1 MPEVFIAYAREDEPF
16 ARRLH
21 DALSSSGR
29 EPVWD
34 QDHAAVPFS
43 MPWRQEIREAIQN
56 SDKFIYIISPDS
68 LASEPCAN
76 ELAQALELSKQVI
89 PILRRMPGEGQA
101 VPKAIEELNWILFGE
116 DAEFGCSFRRFST
129 ALDIDVAWTKTH
141 TRLLGRA
148 AQWASSRDRSLLL
161 RGSELRMAEAWLGEA
176 AEHEKTP
183 PTRIQRDYISRSR
196 QAADRAARRW
206 RGALAAGLAVAIA
219 LAATALVQRGQA
231 IGQRNQAIREARVSL
246 SGKLAA
252 NSGALDATDPTT
264 ASLLAAAA
272 WRIFP
277 TEQARESMLDA
288 LAQPER
294 RILPVSTDDGV
305 DSMAFSPDGK
315 MLATG
320 TFSGQVRLWSTAG
333 HAIGAPLR
341 GGTGINDDATGLDF
355 SPDGKLLATASGQGL
370 IRVWDV
376 ATHHQIGTPMAA
388 TSSRSGLLAS
398 VAFSPDGKLLA
409 TGINDFSDTSRIL
422 LWDVTTHRQIGTPL
436 PGGVSLAFSPDGKIL
451 AGAGNDGSTVLWD
464 VATHRQVGASL
475 AATTA
480 APAHPVASVAF
491 SPNGRTLA
499 AVNANG
505 TVRLWKLA
513 THRQIGASMSAGTG
527 VEGPAALAFSL
538 DGKTLATT
546 DLTGHVR
553 LWDTATHQQT
563 GLPIATS
570 TDCDSAISA
579 ITFSPVTDFL
589 ATAGCDGTVRFW
601 DIALYHHSGGVIRN
615 VLADLFNSSPELVF
629 SPDGKALFTPGIKA
643 SAWDVATRR
652 LIAAFNPKE
661 VHPFT
666 KQQARLGR
674 FFDNASSIS
683 VSKDWKI
690 LATASFYGIRLWDM
704 ATHRQIGGTLPSGAD
719 GTPPSGTDGPVL
731 SPEVAVSPDATMLA
745 TVTGDNGDAR
755 LWQVTV
761 HRQSGP
767 PLADAVNLGHRVRS
781 VRFSPDGKILATADI
796 TGQIRL
802 WETATRH
809 QLGVPF
815 VAGSAIMSFSPDANM
830 SFSPDGKFLAVSN
843 GNSVRF
849 WNVAAH
855 RPNGAP
861 LVASPSHSVVTA
873 FSPDGAIAATAT
885 DEGQVQLWDMAT
897 RRQIGQPLTPAD
909 QSGYLDAIALSFS
922 PDGKILAT
930 MGASGVV
937 SFWDVAF
944 PHELLRPVCAI
955 ASKAMTHEQWNTY
968 ISTQPFEPICSSK

>member
-1 MPEVFIAYAREDEPF
+1 MTEVFIAYAREDEPF

-21 DALSSSGR
+21 DTLSSSGR

-34 QDHAAVPFS
+34 QDHAAVPFGV
-43 MPWRQEIREAIQN
+43 PWRQEIREAIQG
-56 SDKFIYIISPDS
+56 SDKFIFVISPES
-68 LASEPCAN
+68 LASEACAG
-76 ELAQALELSKQVI
+76 ELAQAVEFSKQVI

-116 DAEFGCSFRRFST
+116 DAEFGRSFRQLS
-129 ALDIDVAWTKTH
+129 AVLDIDVAWTKTH

-148 AQWASSRDRSLLL
+148 VQWASSRDRSLLL

-231 IGQRNQAIREARVSL
+231 IGQRNQAIREARVTL

-277 TEQARESMLDA
+277 TEQARESMLGA

-294 RILPVSTDDGV
+294 RILPVSTDGV
-305 DSMAFSPDGK
+305 VGSMAFRPDGK

-320 TFSGQVRLWSTAG
+320 TSSGQVRLWSTAR

-341 GGTGINDDATGLDF
+341 GGTGIGINDAATALAF

-370 IRVWDV
+370 VRVWDV
-376 ATHHQIGTPMAA
+376 ATRHQIGTPMAA
-388 TSSRSGLLAS
+388 TSSRGGLLAS

-409 TGINDFSDTSRIL
+409 TGIDFRASRIL
-422 LWDVTTHRQIGTPL
+422 LWDVTTHKQIGTPL
-436 PGGVSLAFSPDGKIL
+436 PGGASLAFSPDGKIL
-451 AGAGNDGSTVLWD
+451 AGAGNDGSAVLWD

-480 APAHPVASVAF
+480 GPANPVVSVAF

-499 AVNANG
+499 AANANG

-513 THRQIGASMSAGTG
+513 THRQLGASMSAGAG

-538 DGKTLATT
+538 DGKTLATA

-563 GLPIATS
+563 GQPIATS

-589 ATAGCDGTVRFW
+589 ATAGCDGT
-601 DIALYHHSGGVIRN
+601 
-615 VLADLFNSSPELVF
+615 
-629 SPDGKALFTPGIKA
+629 
-643 SAWDVATRR
+643 
-652 LIAAFNPKE
+652 
-661 VHPFT
+661 
-666 KQQARLGR
+666 
-674 FFDNASSIS
+674 
-683 VSKDWKI
+683 
-690 LATASFYGIRLWDM
+690 
-704 ATHRQIGGTLPSGAD
+704 
-719 GTPPSGTDGPVL
+719 
-731 SPEVAVSPDATMLA
+731 
-745 TVTGDNGDAR
+745 
-755 LWQVTV
+755 
-761 HRQSGP
+761 
-767 PLADAVNLGHRVRS
+767 
-781 VRFSPDGKILATADI
+781 
-796 TGQIRL
+796 
-802 WETATRH
+802 
-809 QLGVPF
+809 
-815 VAGSAIMSFSPDANM
+815 
-830 SFSPDGKFLAVSN
+830 
-843 GNSVRF
+843 
-849 WNVAAH
+849 
-855 RPNGAP
+855 
-861 LVASPSHSVVTA
+861 
-873 FSPDGAIAATAT
+873 
-885 DEGQVQLWDMAT
+885 
-897 RRQIGQPLTPAD
+897 
-909 QSGYLDAIALSFS
+909 
-922 PDGKILAT
+922 
-930 MGASGVV
+930 
-937 SFWDVAF
+937 
-944 PHELLRPVCAI
+944 
-955 ASKAMTHEQWNTY
+955 
-968 ISTQPFEPICSSK
+968 